1 MTPIPSPAL
10 AASPM
15 ARLQYAAIFIC
26 FLMNMLDGMDVMII
40 SYTSASIGAEWNVA
54 APQFGVVFSAG
65 LLGMAIGGMGLS
77 PIADRIGRR
86 AMIVGCA
93 GLMGASIMATSL
105 VESVEALGLLRLISG
120 LGIGGMLAS
129 TATLTAE
136 YAPKKT
142 KDFWISFVISG
153 YPVGAVLSG
162 LATATIIE
170 QSGWR
175 HVFLLAGGCT
185 LLTLPIVLLFLGESL
200 GFLLKRQPANAL
212 NRANQ
217 ILRQLNQPGL
227 MALPEQPADKQ
238 TTAAMTALLAG
249 SRRMATT
256 WLWVGL
262 FMSFATLYFLTSWIP
277 KLAAN
282 AGLSLQLAIYAGTVF
297 NLGAFIGILTQGY
310 LSAKFGLRRTISG
323 FLFGTAALMVSF
335 GQVSGSAWVLVL
347 LGLIGFGIQGGFVGL
362 YSVAARL
369 YPTEIRATG
378 VGWAV
383 GLGRVGAIV
392 GPLIGGLLIGA
403 GFSMPLSFVVFA
415 VPLLI
420 SGVATSL
427 ISSSD
432 VP

>member
-1 MTPIPSPAL
+1 MTPLSAPAL
-10 AASPM
+10 ADSQM

-40 SYTSASIGAEWNVA
+40 SYTSASIGTEWSVA

-93 GLMGASIMATSL
+93 GLMGTSIMATSL
-105 VESVEALGLLRLISG
+105 VESVEVLGLLRLISG

-142 KDFWISFVISG
+142 KDFWVSFVMSG

-162 LATATIIE
+162 LATATIIA

-175 HVFLLAGGCT
+175 QVFLLAGGLT
-185 LLTLPIVLLFLGESL
+185 LFTLPIILLFLGESL
-200 GFLLKRQPANAL
+200 DFLLKRQPANAL
-212 NRANQ
+212 NRANR
-217 ILRQLNQPGL
+217 ILQQLNQPRL
-227 MALPEQPADKQ
+227 TALPEPPTGGQ
-238 TTAAMTALLAG
+238 TSASVTALLVG
-249 SRRMATT
+249 SRRMTT
-256 WLWVGL
+256 AWLWIGL

-297 NLGAFIGILTQGY
+297 NLGAFVGILTQGY
-310 LSAKFGLRRTISG
+310 LSARFGLRRTIGG
-323 FLFGTAALMVSF
+323 FLFGTAALMVGF

-403 GFSMPLSFVVFA
+403 GFSMPLSFMAFA

-420 SGVATSL
+420 SGVATLL
-427 ISSSD
+427 ISSPD